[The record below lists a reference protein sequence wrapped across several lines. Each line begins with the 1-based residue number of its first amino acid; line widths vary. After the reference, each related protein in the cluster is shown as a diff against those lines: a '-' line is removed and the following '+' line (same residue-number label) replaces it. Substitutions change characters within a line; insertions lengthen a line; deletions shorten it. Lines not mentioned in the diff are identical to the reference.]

1 MFTFIKSVRAELLQV
16 TWPGRRET
24 IRLTAVVII
33 ISVFV
38 AIYLG
43 LSDLGF
49 SKLLEL
55 IIK

>member
-1 MFTFIKSVRAELLQV
+1 MLTFIKSVRAELLQV
-16 TWPGRRET
+16 TWPNRQET

-38 AIYLG
+38 GVYLG
-43 LSDLGF
+43 VVDFGF
-49 SKLLEL
+49 AKLLEF

>member
-1 MFTFIKSVRAELLQV
+1 MFTFIKSVRSELLQV
-16 TWPGRRET
+16 TWPTRQET

-38 AIYLG
+38 GVYLG
-43 LSDLGF
+43 IADFGF
-49 SKLLEL
+49 AKLLEF